1 MSLTDD
7 DKSWISAQLAI
18 IPSAAWIEATFA
30 SAIAD
35 SETRTRAAIER
46 VETSLLTEFHKWASP
61 AGMRATSHALT
72 IRALDLE
79 MENLG
84 ERVTRLEPPR

>member
-7 DKSWISAQLAI
+7 DKSWI
-18 IPSAAWIEATFA
+18 ATV
-30 SAIAD
+30 IAD

-61 AGMRATSHALT
+61 TGMRAKSHALA

-79 MENLG
+79 NG
-84 ERVTRLEPPR
+84 KPQRARN